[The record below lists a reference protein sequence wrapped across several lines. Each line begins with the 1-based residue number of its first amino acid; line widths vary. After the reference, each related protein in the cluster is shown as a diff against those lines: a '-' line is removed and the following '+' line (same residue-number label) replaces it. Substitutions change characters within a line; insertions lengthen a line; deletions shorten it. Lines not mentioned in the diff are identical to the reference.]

1 MIMKHDTTLETLLLS
16 EPDLIECGVLD
27 MHKCVKTM
35 IDVFQIYETGVY
47 IRANPDWINLQF
59 AQLNKEIGEE
69 ITECIAYHRYNE
81 LLGTPRCGFGD
92 AIWDKVDM
100 LKEGYREITADI
112 RTLGWQTVNGQ
123 QEVVSQVRCVPQPR
137 F

>member
-1 MIMKHDTTLETLLLS
+1 MEQVRKNPPTNDNIYETGHGNQL
-16 EPDLIECGVLD
+16 
-27 MHKCVKTM
+27 
-35 IDVFQIYETGVY
+35 FQIYETGVS